1 MSREHHRIRFP
12 HAIARFDD
20 LQGGQYGTLGLLALT
35 RHELEVRMGG
45 DYVEFPRAR
54 VLELRNALDR
64 FLELGEGDR
73 DRDGD
78 RDDHRHDR
86 DHDRDRDSERPHH
99 HHRPQSDG
107 RVEVV
112 AKVEERVEERVEEEV
127 RERGTRRKR
136 A

>member
-1 MSREHHRIRFP
+1 MSREHHRSRFP
-12 HAIARFDD
+12 IAIARFAE
-20 LQGGQYGTLGLLALT
+20 LQGGQYGTIDLLALT
-35 RHELEVRMGG
+35 RHDLEVRMGG

-64 FLELGEGDR
+64 FLELGEGE
-73 DRDGD
+73 RDGD
-78 RDDHRHDR
+78 HDR
-86 DHDRDRDSERPHH
+86 DHDRDRDGERPHH
-99 HHRPQSDG
+99 HHQHLPSEG

-112 AKVEERVEERVEEEV
+112 EKVTERVDERIEET

>member
-1 MSREHHRIRFP
+1 MSKEHHRIRFP
-12 HAIARFDD
+12 HALARFSE
-20 LQGGQYGTLGLLALT
+20 LQGGQYGTVDLLALT

-54 VLELRNALDR
+54 VIELRDVLDR
-64 FLELGEGDR
+64 FLELGEGHH
-73 DRDGD
+73 DGD
-78 RDDHRHDR
+78 RDHDR
-86 DHDRDRDSERPHH
+86 HHDRDRDSERPHH
-99 HHRPQSDG
+99 HHRPPSDG

-127 RERGTRRKR
+127 REKGTRRKR